1 MMLLG
6 PFYEMTKN
14 PDEMKRFYL
23 AVKKMEE
30 EMERPVQ
37 QTIQY
42 GPLKKG
48 KKGKMRKWKC

>member
-48 KKGKMRKWKC
+48 KKGKVRKW